1 MLDLAATNKISLRAQ
16 TKTHKTIEGGVVQV
30 SSVSHPNNLR
40 RLVAREGRSSPRPW
54 WSARCTRT
62 QGSRT
67 SSMDFPISLR
77 IRNAPGSSERGWRS
91 SISWYDGWG
100 GLYNVAFT
108 EMLIWKTRLQVANLE
123 TAKDLASCSPPEGK
137 TWSLFLKVI
146 EKQTIK
152 EKQTIENK
160 QASKQTNTQTNKQ
173 PN

>member
-16 TKTHKTIEGGVVQV
+16 TKTHKTVEGGVLQV

-67 SSMDFPISLR
+67 SSMGFPTSLR

-100 GLYNVAFT
+100 LG
-108 EMLIWKTRLQVANLE
+108 ESCQMLLWQRCRFKRHLQVANLE
-123 TAKDLASCSPPEGK
+123 TAQDLASCPPPEGK

-146 EKQTIK
+146 E
-152 EKQTIENK
+152 N
-160 QASKQTNTQTNKQ
+160 QTNK
-173 PN
+173 